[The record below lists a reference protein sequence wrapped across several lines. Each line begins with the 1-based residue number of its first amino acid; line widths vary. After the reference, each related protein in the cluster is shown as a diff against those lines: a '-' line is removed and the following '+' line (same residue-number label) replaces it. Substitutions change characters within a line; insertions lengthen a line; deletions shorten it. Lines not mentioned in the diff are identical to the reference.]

1 MSCHERPLL
10 CCWSCCYCT
19 KLSSVVLCLVHITF
33 LTKNA
38 RRHFFLPSIECQDT
52 PTKNPLPPS
61 TDSTNSRKEEN
72 NNANNSQPASIYIEL
87 LVSTFLSKYFS
98 FDFICAFEVFVWSS
112 LFFYCV
118 LLDSREIS
126 VKFLL
131 SISLLGCLVR
141 WCEMLCIE
149 SSRGC
154 EIETWL
160 GTATTT
166 TTRKTTQANEHS
178 FRVCKCFA
186 ANSID
191 WCLTSHIY
199 YVEIFL

>member
-112 LFFYCV
+112 LFFFIVCCSI
-118 LLDSREIS
+118 L
-126 VKFLL
+126 VKFPWSFFSAFRCWAVLW
-131 SISLLGCLVR
+131 GGVR
-141 WCEMLCIE
+141 CCV
-149 SSRGC
+149 SSRVEDVKLKRDSERRRRRRLARPLKPTSTVFAC
-154 EIETWL
+154 ANVL
-160 GTATTT
+160 RQ
-166 TTRKTTQANEHS
+166 TR
-178 FRVCKCFA
+178 
-186 ANSID
+186 SID
-191 WCLTSHIY
+191 
-199 YVEIFL
+199 V